1 MFSKILTNLKG
12 RLNLRLSFIFSV
24 IFVAGF
30 VLLFVIT
37 YLMVSSSLH
46 REDREIVRLK
56 LLELWSQYELGG
68 QIMMRLE
75 LMGRRSVIGEDIVVI
90 RIADR
95 EGRTLLFSAP
105 DNWDHTKVE
114 PLIRTHP
121 IIPGKSSLIMLD
133 GKNYVLELSSVLL
146 SDGNILQ
153 AGMNVT
159 SREYLLSKIRNT
171 FALGLIPLV
180 LLCVCVGALIA
191 ARTLRPITR
200 LSEAARSII
209 DTGNIDKRLPTK
221 GGRDELDEL
230 VVLFNHMLEKI
241 EVLVNGMQEA
251 LDAVA
256 HDLRTP
262 MTRMRGTAEL
272 ALQHP
277 ENASKLRDALAQSVE
292 ESEQILTTLNTLMDI
307 TEAESGAMK
316 LNLQNIDLFPLVREC
331 TELSQYIA
339 DGKNIHITHVIPEDL
354 TVTADST
361 RLTQALLNLLDNAI
375 KYTADGGQVEV
386 RAQNGETGLTLTVS
400 DNGSGIEEKD
410 LEHIWERLYRG
421 DAGRSEPGLGLG
433 LSLVRAIAVAHGG
446 STDVQSTP
454 GKGSSFTITLPK

>member
-37 YLMVSSSLH
+37 YLMVSYSLH

-56 LLELWSQYELGG
+56 LVELWSQYELGG
-68 QIMMRLE
+68 QIMMRLG

-95 EGRTLLFSAP
+95 TGRTLLFSAP
-105 DNWDHTKVE
+105 ENWDHTKVE
-114 PLIRTHP
+114 PKIRTHP

-180 LLCVCVGALIA
+180 LLSFVVGALIA

-209 DTGNIDKRLPTK
+209 DTGNIDKRLPTR
-221 GGRDELDEL
+221 GG
-230 VVLFNHMLEKI
+230 
-241 EVLVNGMQEA
+241 G
-251 LDAVA
+251 
-256 HDLRTP
+256 
-262 MTRMRGTAEL
+262 GT
-272 ALQHP
+272 
-277 ENASKLRDALAQSVE
+277 N
-292 ESEQILTTLNTLMDI
+292 
-307 TEAESGAMK
+307 
-316 LNLQNIDLFPLVREC
+316 
-331 TELSQYIA
+331 
-339 DGKNIHITHVIPEDL
+339 
-354 TVTADST
+354 ST
-361 RLTQALLNLLDNAI
+361 
-375 KYTADGGQVEV
+375 
-386 RAQNGETGLTLTVS
+386 S
-400 DNGSGIEEKD
+400 
-410 LEHIWERLYRG
+410 W
-421 DAGRSEPGLGLG
+421 
-433 LSLVRAIAVAHGG
+433 
-446 STDVQSTP
+446 
-454 GKGSSFTITLPK
+454 